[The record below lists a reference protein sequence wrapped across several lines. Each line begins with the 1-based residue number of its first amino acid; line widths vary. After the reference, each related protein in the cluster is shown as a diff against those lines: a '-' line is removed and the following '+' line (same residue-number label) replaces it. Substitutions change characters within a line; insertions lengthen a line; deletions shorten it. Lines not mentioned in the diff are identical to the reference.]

1 MPDVDTETM
10 FEVNDYI
17 DLALRNDMKLKFELT
32 EKDLRYIRVA

>member
-10 FEVNDYI
+10 FEVTDYI
-17 DLALRNDMKLKFELT
+17 DWALRNDMKLKFELT